1 VQTREAVT
9 GAQRAAWERDGFF
22 RLDGFADPGVGLAMQ
37 DRVIELARMAAG
49 GDDVGQALVLPEQQ
63 PDMGVRPHPEDLLSK
78 VFLLAREQVFHDF
91 VIDPAIT
98 AVVAELVG
106 TDDLDCFLSQFI
118 FKNPGAW
125 GQPWHQDSFYFPF
138 EPARP
143 VVGVWLAVSEAT
155 LDNGCLHVLPGS
167 HAEPVHTHVPDQ
179 RQGANYGY
187 VEIVDHDMAGA
198 IPVLM
203 VPGDVLVFD
212 SHLMHRSTDN
222 LSPTR
227 RAAMVFHLAATGTID
242 RTVELRGYTVN
253 DWIPARRAGDAVHG

>member
-1 VQTREAVT
+1 
-9 GAQRAAWERDGFF
+9 
-22 RLDGFADPGVGLAMQ
+22 M
-37 DRVIELARMAAG
+37 ELARLAAA
-49 GDDVGQALVLPEQQ
+49 GDDVGRALVLPEQQ
-63 PDMGVRPHPEDLLSK
+63 PDMGDRPHPEDLLSK
-78 VFLLAREQVFHDF
+78 VFLLAREPAFHDF
-91 VIDPAIT
+91 VTDPAVT
-98 AVVAELVG
+98 AVVADLVG

-167 HAEPVHTHVPDQ
+167 HAEPVHAHGPD
-179 RQGANYGY
+179 RREGANYGY
-187 VEIVDHDMAGA
+187 VEIVDHDMSAA
-198 IPVLM
+198 VPVLM
-203 VPGDVLVFD
+203 DPGDVLVFD

-222 LSPTR
+222 LSSGR
-227 RAAMVFHLAATGTID
+227 RAAMVFHLAAAGTID

-253 DWIPARRAGDAVHG
+253 DWLPARRSDATGVGT